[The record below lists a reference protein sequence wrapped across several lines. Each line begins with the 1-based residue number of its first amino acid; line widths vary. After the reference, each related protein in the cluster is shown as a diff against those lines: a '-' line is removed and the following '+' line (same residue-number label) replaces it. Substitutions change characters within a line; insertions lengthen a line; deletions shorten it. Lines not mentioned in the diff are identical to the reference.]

1 LIKFS
6 LTSGAVFYFTKKGER
21 NMKKMD
27 YQNVKGTQDY
37 LPEAESV
44 RRKIRRTLED
54 VFIQY
59 GCKPLETPIL
69 NYTDLLS
76 SKYGGG
82 AEILEE
88 MYTLSDRGG
97 RDLALRYDLTIPFAK
112 VAAMNPG
119 LKMPFKRYEIGKVF
133 RDGPIKAG
141 RFREFTQCDVDI
153 VGIDSQLAEAEL
165 MGMALEAFK
174 RLGLNIVI
182 QYNNRKL
189 LTGMLDV
196 FGVPSERINKAVL
209 TLDKLEKVGIKAV
222 IAELSELEI
231 SEASQRSIKG
241 FLTDEYNREL
251 DYFEPYSRQNEQV
264 KKGLEEMQELIS
276 IINYLGND
284 GQCIFNPFL
293 ARGLEIYTGTIYELF
308 LTDGSIKSSI
318 GSGGRYDNAI
328 GGLLGTNETFST
340 VGISFGLDVIYA
352 ADSGKKTSSKSGLD
366 YYVIPMGMGKEALG
380 LANELRAEGYK
391 VECDMS
397 GKKPGKLLDKA
408 NKEGVRNVIF
418 IGEDEVK
425 ENRYKVKDMVTGE
438 EEAFSYKFA

>member
-1 LIKFS
+1 LIKFL
-6 LTSGAVFYFTKKGER
+6 LTSGAVIYFIKKGER

-37 LPEAESV
+37 LPDAEAM
-44 RRKIRRTLED
+44 RREMRRTLED

-69 NYTDLLS
+69 NYTELLA

-153 VGIDSQLAEAEL
+153 VGVDSKLAEAEL
-165 MGMALEAFK
+165 MGMALDAFK

-182 QYNNRKL
+182 QINNRKL
-189 LTGMLDV
+189 LTGMFDV
-196 FGVPSERINKAVL
+196 FGVPPEKINKAVL
-209 TLDKLEKVGIKAV
+209 VLDKLEKVGIKAV

-231 SEASQRSIKG
+231 SEASQHTIKG
-241 FLTDEYNREL
+241 FLTDENNRNLE
-251 DYFEPYSRQNEQV
+251 YFELYSRQSEQV
-264 KKGLEEMQELIS
+264 NKGLEEMQELKS
-276 IINYLGND
+276 IINYLGNA

-328 GGLLGTNETFST
+328 GGLLGTDETFST

-352 ADSGKKTSSKSGLD
+352 AVNGKRTSSESGLD
-366 YYVIPMGMGKEALG
+366 YYVIPIGMGKEALG
-380 LANELRAEGYK
+380 LANELRAGGYK

-408 NKEGVRNVIF
+408 NKEGVKNVIF

-425 ENRYKVKDMVTGE
+425 ENWYKVKDMVTGE
-438 EEAFSYKFA
+438 EEAFSYKFE